1 LHAASL
7 LLIRDVGWYLTLA
20 ATGTSESDDR
30 CRKAA
35 ERRCQAGA
43 PDVPTVKAESIQKVI
58 AAIFRACGAGD
69 EEAQIVAD
77 HLVDAEACGVVS
89 HGLLRVPRYVEA
101 IDLGRIVPN
110 ARLRV
115 VAETPATLV
124 LDGQQGFGQVM
135 ATRATERAVERAE
148 TTGVCAVSLTSCS
161 HTGRLGSYTEQ
172 AARRGMAAMMMVNS
186 GGYGQWVAPFGG
198 AAGRLATN
206 PLSFAVPTDDDD
218 PLVLDIA
225 TSVAPE
231 GKIRAAQIA
240 GRALPEGWLVDHQG
254 RPTSNPD
261 DLYGPPFGA
270 LLPFGGHKGFGLSM
284 IVDALAGGLS
294 GAGCCTDAS
303 APKTGVT
310 DGVFM
315 IAVKVAAFHGLAEYQ
330 RTIGRLAQH
339 VKSSPPNEGGSAVL
353 VPGELEAK
361 TRRQRLR
368 DGIPVEPAT
377 LELIKEL
384 LNRFGLPGDQLC

>member
-1 LHAASL
+1 MSIVPAE
-7 LLIRDVGWYLTLA
+7 TLQSA
-20 ATGTSESDDR
+20 
-30 CRKAA
+30 
-35 ERRCQAGA
+35 
-43 PDVPTVKAESIQKVI
+43 I
-58 AAIFRACGAGD
+58 AAVFRACGAAD
-69 EEAQIVAD
+69 EEARIVAD

-101 IDLGRIVPN
+101 IDLGRVVPN

-115 VAETPATLV
+115 VAETSATMV

-135 ATRATERAVERAE
+135 ATRAMDRAIGKAQA
-148 TTGVCAVSLTSCS
+148 TGIGAVSLANCS

-206 PLSFAVPTDDDD
+206 PLSFGVPTNGED

-240 GRALPEGWLVDHQG
+240 GKALPDGWLVDHEG

-261 DLYGPPFGA
+261 DLYGPPYGA
-270 LLPFGGHKGFGLSM
+270 LLPFGGHKGFGLAM
-284 IVDALAGGLS
+284 VVDALAGGLS

-303 APKTGVT
+303 APKTGIT

-315 IAVKVAAFHGLAEYQ
+315 IAIKVGAFQPLADYQ
-330 RTIGRLAQH
+330 QQISSLATH
-339 VKSSPPNEGGSAVL
+339 VKSSPPVPGVTEVL
-353 VPGELEAK
+353 APGELEAK

-368 DGIPVEPAT
+368 EGIPVEPAT
-377 LELIKEL
+377 LELIRQL
-384 LNRFGLPGDQLC
+384 LDRFGLPSGELR